1 MSLRLL
7 LAFTAAL
14 FAATAAA
21 DQAVVE
27 LPPESIAQW
36 YKPTNKRQVWLHT
49 MFGLRREL
57 QAVEEYAAA
66 DDYPAAAKWAKKFA
80 KHYLAIAEMV
90 PEWGPELDDDALQMM
105 LTALD
110 GSDERSLRRA
120 LKGLKSNCK
129 NCHGQYQAVTAALYR
144 VPDYRDHKITLG
156 GEALPYT
163 EAMDQLSRLVNQ
175 VRIASVD
182 GRPDAAM
189 ASAHTLDARLGEL
202 AKSCEDCH
210 QESAPKER
218 ILGKGAA
225 PLIEA
230 LKTGDIK
237 KSGRALGTLAVEICA
252 RCHAVHRPAYDLR
265 RQLLRFAN

>member
-1 MSLRLL
+1 MRPRLL
-7 LAFTAAL
+7 LLIAAAL
-14 FAATAAA
+14 FAPTTLAAN
-21 DQAVVE
+21 AVVE

-36 YKPTNKRQVWLHT
+36 YKPANKRQVWLHT

-66 DDYPAAAKWAKKFA
+66 DDYPAAAKWAEKFA

-90 PEWGPELDDDALQMM
+90 PEWGPELDDDSLQMM
-105 LTALD
+105 LTAV
-110 GSDERSLRRA
+110 ERGNERNLRRA

-129 NCHGQYQAVTAALYR
+129 SCHGQYQAVTAALYR
-144 VPDYRDHKITLG
+144 VPDYRDHQITLD
-156 GEALPYT
+156 GEALPYP
-163 EAMDQLSRLVNQ
+163 EAMDRLSRLVNQ

-182 GRPDAAM
+182 GRPDDAM
-189 ASAHTLDARLGEL
+189 TAAHTLDTRLAEL
-202 AKSCEDCH
+202 GKSCNACH
-210 QESAPKER
+210 QEPAPKER
-218 ILGKGAA
+218 ILGKGAT

-252 RCHAVHRPAYDLR
+252 RCHAVHRPAADLR